1 MKTKYL
7 LWASMLVLIFFI
19 VTKPIAADE
28 QTDEQKTIRAAGM
41 LLYSTVII
49 TTNEENGSG
58 FYISQNEIVTNNHVV
73 KESKSFMIKK
83 SNGTQCLADVV
94 FTQTDPDL
102 ALLHTDCEGTPL
114 TLSDSVKAGQTILS
128 MGDPMFNEFYVSK
141 GVVGLLAGGRVVHDA
156 ITDQGS
162 SGGPVVNLQGQLVGV
177 SQSISTSTRISYAI
191 DIKTLSYF
199 LYQARGD

>member
-1 MKTKYL
+1 MKNKYYIGIAL
-7 LWASMLVLIFFI
+7 LAVLFLC
-19 VTKPIAADE
+19 VKPTTAETLTEEEHTVNAAD
-28 QTDEQKTIRAAGM
+28 T
-41 LLYSTVII
+41 LLQSTVII

-58 FYISQNEIVTNNHVV
+58 FYISPNEIVTNNHVV
-73 KESKSFMIKK
+73 KESESVMIKK
-83 SNGTQCLADVV
+83 SNGTQCLADVA

-102 ALLHTDCEGTPL
+102 ALLKTDCEGTPL
-114 TLSDSVKAGQTILS
+114 TLSDSVKAGQTVLS

-141 GVVGLLAGGRVVHDA
+141 GVVGLLADGKIVHDA

-191 DIKTLSYF
+191 DMKTLSYF
-199 LYQARGD
+199 LYEAKEE